1 MTDSLD
7 FPVMT
12 RRVVAAQYGGP
23 EVLALQDI
31 ELPNPGE
38 GQVLV
43 DVRAA
48 GTNPVD
54 YKLYSGQ
61 MGNDPANLPMP
72 LGMEVAG
79 VVVAAA
85 PGATGYT
92 GPLTVGDEVIVTNVS
107 GGYAER
113 VIADAVDVGHKPA
126 SLSFPEAGGLL
137 LAGGTAWHLL
147 TKTGVGTG
155 DTVLIHGAS
164 GGVGLM
170 AIQLAVARGAKV
182 IATASPGRH
191 DQLRGYG
198 AEPVA
203 YGAGLLDRVRAIG
216 PVDAAL
222 DLVGT
227 DEALDASVEL
237 VANRGRIATIAGFG
251 RAGELGIAA
260 LTGADGGQEIRDG
273 SRAELIRHAAEGK
286 LEVLVDR
293 TLPLAEASEAHR
305 YLQTGHA
312 HGKVVLV
319 P

>member
-1 MTDSLD
+1 
-7 FPVMT
+7 MT
-12 RRVVAAQYGGP
+12 RSVVAEAYGGP

-31 ELPNPGE
+31 ELGPPAD

-48 GTNPVD
+48 GANPID

-61 MGNDPANLPMP
+61 MGDDPARLPLP
-72 LGMEVAG
+72 VGLEVAG
-79 VVVAAA
+79 VVAAIS
-85 PGATGYT
+85 PGAAGYT
-92 GPLTVGDEVIVTNVS
+92 GPLTVGDEVIVTNIE
-107 GGYAER
+107 GGYADQ
-113 VIADAVDVGHKPA
+113 VLAQASDVGRKPA
-126 SLSFPEAGGLL
+126 NLSFEQAAGLL
-137 LAGGTAWHLL
+137 LAGETAWHLL
-147 TKTGVGTG
+147 TNTRVGTG

-170 AIQLAVARGAKV
+170 AVQLAVARGAEV
-182 IATASPGRH
+182 IATASPARH

-203 YGAGLLDRVRAIG
+203 YGDGLADRVRAIG
-216 PVDAAL
+216 TVDAAL

-227 DEALDASVEL
+227 DEALDTSVEL
-237 VANRGRIATIAGFG
+237 VADRSRIATIAGFA
-251 RAGELGIAA
+251 RAGDLGIAV

-273 SRAELIRHAAEGK
+273 ARPELTDLASVGK
-286 LEVLVDR
+286 LEVSVDR
-293 TLPLAEASEAHR
+293 VFPLAAAAEAHR

-312 HGKVVLV
+312 RGKVVVV

>member
-1 MTDSLD
+1 
-7 FPVMT
+7 MT
-12 RRVVAAQYGGP
+12 RTVVARSYGGP

-31 ELPNPGE
+31 ELPEPGV

-48 GTNPVD
+48 GTNPID
-54 YKLYSGQ
+54 YKLYSGD
-61 MGNDPANLPMP
+61 MGRDPDALPMP
-72 LGMEVAG
+72 VGMEVSG

-92 GPLTVGDEVIVTNVS
+92 GALTTGDEVIVTGITS
-107 GGYAER
+107 GYADQ
-113 VIADAVDVGHKPA
+113 VLAASSDVGHKPA
-126 SLSFPEAGGLL
+126 SLSFEEAAGLL

-147 TKTGVGTG
+147 TKTGVGMN

-170 AIQLAVARGAKV
+170 AVQLVTARGARV
-182 IATASPGRH
+182 IATASPARH
-191 DQLRGYG
+191 DELRRYG
-198 AEPVA
+198 AAPVA
-203 YGAGLLDRVRAIG
+203 YGEGLADRVRAIG
-216 PVDAAL
+216 TVDAAL

-227 DEALDASVEL
+227 DEALDVSVEL
-237 VANRGRIATIAGFG
+237 VADRTRIATIAGFG
-251 RAGELGIAA
+251 RAAELGIAA
-260 LTGADGGQEIRDG
+260 LSGADGGREIRDA
-273 SRAELIRHAAEGK
+273 SRVELIKLAAAGR
-286 LEVLVDR
+286 LEVTVDKVF
-293 TLPLAEASEAHR
+293 PLSESADAHR

>member
-1 MTDSLD
+1 
-7 FPVMT
+7 MT
-12 RRVVAAQYGGP
+12 RIVVAEAYGGP

-31 ELPNPGE
+31 ELPAPDQ

-48 GTNPVD
+48 GTNPID
-54 YKLYSGQ
+54 YKLYGGE
-61 MGNDPANLPMP
+61 MGRDPAKLPMP
-72 LGMEVAG
+72 VGMEVAG
-79 VVVAAA
+79 VVAAIT
-85 PGATGYT
+85 PGAAGYT
-92 GPLTVGDEVIVTNVS
+92 GPLTVGEEVIVTNIS

-113 VIADAVDVGHKPA
+113 VLAEAADVGHKPA
-126 SLSFPEAGGLL
+126 SLSFEQAAGLL
-137 LAGGTAWHLL
+137 LVGGTAWHLL
-147 TKTGVGTG
+147 TNTRVGTG

-164 GGVGLM
+164 GGVGLV
-170 AIQLAVARGAKV
+170 AVQLAVARGAKV
-182 IATASPGRH
+182 IATASPARH

-203 YGAGLLDRVRAIG
+203 YGDGLADRVRAIG

-227 DEALDASVEL
+227 DEALDTSVEL
-237 VANRGRIATIAGFG
+237 VADRSRIATIAGFA

-260 LTGADGGQEIRDG
+260 LSGADGGQAIRDAA
-273 SRAELIRHAAEGK
+273 RVELIRLATAGK
-286 LEVLVDR
+286 LEVTVDEVF
-293 TLPLAEASEAHR
+293 PLADAAEAHR

-312 HGKVVLV
+312 RGKVVLV